1 MRAWKLL
8 VWIAVILW
16 VVFLLEALSLRD
28 PLLQDFKSLSA
39 ANLKFGT
46 HQISLGDVFLFLFAV
61 WLAFTVSKIC
71 RFVLEEE
78 VYPRVHLAPGL
89 HYSINKVVHYA
100 ILLVGFFAG
109 VSLLGFD
116 LSKLTILA
124 GAFSVGLGFGLQAV
138 INNFVCGII
147 LLFERPIKIGDI
159 IQIGDAEG
167 AVERIG
173 IRASIIRT
181 LNGSSIIMPN
191 GKLISDPVTNWTFSQ
206 RQRIIVLPLKV
217 AAGAN
222 AGKIDELWKSVASQN
237 PAIVKDPPPQAL
249 VTDIG
254 GGSLQFELR
263 AATTAAEDW
272 PRVRSD
278 LAIAI
283 SAAMAEQKISVA

>member
-1 MRAWKLL
+1 M
-8 VWIAVILW
+8 
-16 VVFLLEALSLRD
+16 RD

-46 HQISLGDVFLFLFAV
+46 HQLTLGDVFLFVFAV
-61 WLAFTVSKIC
+61 WLAFTVSRIS

-100 ILLVGFFAG
+100 ILLIGFFAG

-181 LNGSSIIMPN
+181 LNGSAIIMPN

-206 RQRIIVLPLKV
+206 KQRIIVLPVKV
-217 AAGAN
+217 SSGTD
-222 AGKIDELWKSVASQN
+222 AGKLGEVWKAVASSH
-237 PAIVKDPPPQAL
+237 PAVVKDPPPQAL

-254 GGSLQFELR
+254 SGSLQFELR
-263 AATTAAEDW
+263 AATTAAEEW
-272 PRVRSD
+272 PRVRSA
-278 LAIAI
+278 LALAMASAI
-283 SAAMAEQKISVA
+283 AEQKISMA